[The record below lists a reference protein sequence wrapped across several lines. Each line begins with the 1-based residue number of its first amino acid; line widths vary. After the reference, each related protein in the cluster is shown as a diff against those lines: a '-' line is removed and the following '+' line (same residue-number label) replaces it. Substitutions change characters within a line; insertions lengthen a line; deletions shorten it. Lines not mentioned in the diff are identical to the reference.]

1 MIRLLMVASLL
12 VACSDTS
19 VQKGLQLD
27 SSGAFDQD
35 SAVDYG
41 QTCT

>member
-19 VQKGLQLD
+19 VPKGLQLD
-27 SSGAFDQD
+27 SKWGNS
-35 SAVDYG
+35 
-41 QTCT
+41 